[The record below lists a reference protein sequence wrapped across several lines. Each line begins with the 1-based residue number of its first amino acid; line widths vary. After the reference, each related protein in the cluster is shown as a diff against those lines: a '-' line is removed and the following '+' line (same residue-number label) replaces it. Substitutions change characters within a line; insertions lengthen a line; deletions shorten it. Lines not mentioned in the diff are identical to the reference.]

1 MGITNILKSKQY
13 QDEINRLA
21 GQNQQLN
28 SILTLKSNELE
39 KLTSENQ
46 RLNTIL
52 FPKTQEIDELKQQ
65 KIDVFRQIQNL
76 NQQKNNISQELK
88 NYEKIK
94 ESLKSEIEAL
104 KIERKQKEAELIP
117 LDDALLYQDFGLYT
131 PMYNLMNSE
140 AYKDRI
146 SVIRAEQKSM
156 IKDNTAAYFSTF
168 LTYNNSRSQ
177 GNKLVSDNV
186 KQILRAFNNECEAI
200 ISKVKF
206 NNVESIRK
214 RINKSYDDLNKLNAK
229 MQVSISPKYLDLK
242 LQEMNLC
249 YEYEMKKQE
258 EKEEQK
264 RIREEQKEYQKLQHE
279 IEEARK
285 SSQKEKAHY
294 QNALH
299 RVEVQ
304 MQSVSGTELTILE
317 EQRAEIEQQL
327 HTIENEMKQI
337 DYREANQRAG
347 YVYIISNIGSFGEN
361 IYKIGMTRRLNPMD
375 RVDEL
380 GDASVPFKFDVHAM
394 IFSEDAPALET
405 ALHKAFDDKKVNMVN
420 TRREFFHVTLEE
432 IEEVVRKNFD
442 NYVEFTKLP
451 NAEQYRE
458 SEMIRRKRG
467 LNPLTYQTADV
478 INQDTTPLE
487 NTAPEST
494 PPKKY
499 LHTKWGTY
507 EMPEKYVINFKHG
520 ERHDLTRIDK

>member
-299 RVEVQ
+299 RVAVQ
-304 MQSVSGTELTILE
+304 MQSVSATELTILE

-380 GDASVPFKFDVHAM
+380 GDASVPFKFDFHAM

-458 SEMIRRKRG
+458 SEMIRRKR
-467 LNPLTYQTADV
+467 
-478 INQDTTPLE
+478 
-487 NTAPEST
+487 
-494 PPKKY
+494 
-499 LHTKWGTY
+499 
-507 EMPEKYVINFKHG
+507 
-520 ERHDLTRIDK
+520 

>member
-186 KQILRAFNNECEAI
+186 ANL
-200 ISKVKF
+200 
-206 NNVESIRK
+206 ES
-214 RINKSYDDLNKLNAK
+214 
-229 MQVSISPKYLDLK
+229 
-242 LQEMNLC
+242 
-249 YEYEMKKQE
+249 
-258 EKEEQK
+258 
-264 RIREEQKEYQKLQHE
+264 
-279 IEEARK
+279 
-285 SSQKEKAHY
+285 
-294 QNALH
+294 
-299 RVEVQ
+299 
-304 MQSVSGTELTILE
+304 
-317 EQRAEIEQQL
+317 
-327 HTIENEMKQI
+327 
-337 DYREANQRAG
+337 
-347 YVYIISNIGSFGEN
+347 F
-361 IYKIGMTRRLNPMD
+361 
-375 RVDEL
+375 
-380 GDASVPFKFDVHAM
+380 
-394 IFSEDAPALET
+394 
-405 ALHKAFDDKKVNMVN
+405 
-420 TRREFFHVTLEE
+420 
-432 IEEVVRKNFD
+432 
-442 NYVEFTKLP
+442 
-451 NAEQYRE
+451 
-458 SEMIRRKRG
+458 
-467 LNPLTYQTADV
+467 
-478 INQDTTPLE
+478 
-487 NTAPEST
+487 
-494 PPKKY
+494 
-499 LHTKWGTY
+499 
-507 EMPEKYVINFKHG
+507 
-520 ERHDLTRIDK
+520 